1 MSQQAFQSSLD
12 EITLDKRCSPWTFL
26 GTKTMII
33 GNRGCGKNSLAMSI
47 VDKIYDLIDDL
58 YYFSSRIDEYEGVEP
73 YSANDFKL
81 LPKIVETIKLNQ
93 RFSKEANEEY
103 HACIVLNDVIYER
116 NMQKEVD
123 SLLQDDNSNIT
134 IIVMTQYPIGIHP
147 NSRESFKHVFVCR
160 ENYISNQKRIYD
172 HYFGLMGNFAT
183 FKSELSALT
192 GYSTLVKVR
201 NCSDLKDRV
210 FRLNPEFIENER
222 ALKLLSNISKIDCS
236 ELFDRID
243 LTELEICKDP
253 NVLLLEN
260 SRDKRRRFIKSW
272 CDVEEDKYSKIYYLF
287 DSDDEFLKKDISYSD
302 KLERIGSI
310 VDIRNILKPRKIK
323 LQSCRESEES
333 EIECPSIMIVINTD
347 LTKGHL
353 ENSELMSLMFCS
365 RHYLISL
372 LFASPEDVSLKP
384 EVRCSFDHI
393 ILAHDLENRKRMYDY
408 YGYRFPS
415 FDAFNKAFD
424 DLCSTEHLCID
435 NRGTGTVLE
444 HVKILSECENGF
456 GTIEYMLKKN
466 RPKLFSIP
474 NPPKCIYRPDLKTN
488 DALKEARMNTI
499 NSMLDDIEV
508 DRIMK
513 DIFGQ
518 RIIKQTDVADDISW
532 LADNSDQSDDSD
544 DSDASLDSFDRY
556 LKKSDIE
563 DNSDEIRKQKMQEIQ
578 YLTSMISYANSRI
591 NTIMQELQ

>member
-1 MSQQAFQSSLD
+1 MSEQVFQSSLD
-12 EITLDKRCSPWTFL
+12 EITLDKRFSPWTFL

-33 GNRGCGKNSLAMSI
+33 GKRGCGKNSLAMSI

-116 NMQKEVD
+116 NMQKEVE
-123 SLLQDDNSNIT
+123 SLLRDDDSNIT
-134 IIVMTQYPIGIHP
+134 IIVMTQYSMGI
-147 NSRESFKHVFVCR
+147 NRSSRESFKHVFVCR
-160 ENYISNQKRIYD
+160 EDYISNQKRIYD

-183 FKSELSALT
+183 FKSELTALT

-201 NCSDLKDRV
+201 NYSDLKDRV
-210 FRLNPEFIENER
+210 FRLNPEFIETER

-272 CDVEEDKYSKIYYLF
+272 CDVEEEKYSKIYYLF

-310 VDIRNILKPRKIK
+310 VDIRNILKHQSDITKLRRK
-323 LQSCRESEES
+323 EECS
-333 EIECPSIMIVINTD
+333 SIMIVINTA
-347 LTKGHL
+347 LTKDDL
-353 ENSELMSLMFCS
+353 KAPEFTTLMFNS
-365 RHYLISL
+365 RHYRIFL
-372 LFASPEDVSLKP
+372 LLASPEDVSLKP
-384 EVRCSFDHI
+384 EVRCNFDHI
-393 ILAHDLENRKRMYDY
+393 ILAHDLENKKRMYDY
-408 YGYRFPS
+408 YGGRFPS
-415 FDAFNKAFD
+415 FNAFNKAFD
-424 DLCSTEHLCID
+424 DLRSTEHLCID
-435 NRGTGTVLE
+435 NRGTSTVLE
-444 HVKILSECENGF
+444 HVKILSECENDF
-456 GTIEYMLKKN
+456 GTIEYILKES

-474 NPPKCIYRPDLKTN
+474 NPPKCIYRPDVKSN

-518 RIIKQTDVADDISW
+518 RVIKQTVVADDISW
-532 LADNSDQSDDSD
+532 LAGNSDQSDQSDDSD
-544 DSDASLDSFDRY
+544 DSNDSLDSFEFDRY